1 VPQMPGRLAP
11 AHAQQ
16 APRRKQRTPT
26 GIYLKR
32 GRTGLSRGSHLAAGE
47 NCRRGERRAPPGH
60 FKVWPD
66 PLYSGRERL
75 TRQSIGETR
84 GRSGM
89 GETRFKVALVTR
101 LPCEVARA
109 ATIQAPPSARGSA
122 RTRNVRVRGQR
133 VCSSRGGRSASG
145 YRTPRCFS
153 QATPSWSASSRLL
166 YEVPMLWSRVLRL
179 TFVTGFVPLRVW
191 S

>member
-1 VPQMPGRLAP
+1 MPQMPGRLAP

-47 NCRRGERRAPPGH
+47 NCRRGEKGSARPLQSMARPS
-60 FKVWPD
+60 
-66 PLYSGRERL
+66 LYSGRERL

-109 ATIQAPPSARGSA
+109 ATFQAPPSARESA

-166 YEVPMLWSRVLRL
+166 CEVPML
-179 TFVTGFVPLRVW
+179 
-191 S
+191 